1 MATAPQRQ
9 FNGEDRIPRTVKPLP
24 VAESSWWIG
33 APPQQFTATAI
44 KELPRMQHSTFARP
58 GSTGMRTE

>member
-9 FNGEDRIPRTVKPLP
+9 FNGEDRIPRTGKLP
-24 VAESSWWIG
+24 PVESSWWIG
-33 APPQQFTATAI
+33 APPQAFTATAI